1 MELRTYQV
9 PAVQKGLD
17 YFRSKNPKPSIII
30 APTAA
35 GKSIIIGAIVDGIV
49 KDLSL
54 DGNVLVLQPTREL
67 LLQNYEKFKAFGGR
81 ASIYS
86 ASLDSKRI
94 GNVTY
99 ATIGSIKNIGA
110 VFKEKGFKYLLV
122 DEADR
127 YPREQTTSM
136 FGKFLADSGITYILG
151 LTATPLKL
159 QTNLDIY
166 RNTFSKLVML
176 TSRSAKGNFYKEVIH
191 CIQIQ
196 EMTALKFWSKLEYEL
211 YQIDSSGLVYN
222 STKAEFTE
230 ASINKMYELNNTND
244 RIKFKLQEIPE
255 RKRILVFVPSVS
267 AAKKL
272 AQEVPNSAVVWGDMP
287 DADRDYVIR
296 NFKAGK
302 IRVVFNFGILGVG
315 FDYPELDC
323 IILGRVSSSLSWYYQ
338 VIGRITRIHPDK
350 VDGLIV
356 DFSGMVSRFG
366 KVEDFYYAFEKNT
379 WKLYGAGGILL
390 TGIPIHEI
398 GKHTHA
404 TEAQEKPVIMTFGV
418 WKGKEV
424 KDVPVEYR
432 NWALLNV
439 NWNEY
444 NKPIRKEMERLK
456 NLQNNAT
463 SLHSF

>member
-1 MELRTYQV
+1 MELRPYQV
-9 PAVQKGLD
+9 EPVKKGIE
-17 YFRSKNPKPSIII
+17 FFKSEKPKPSIII
-30 APTAA
+30 SPTAS
-35 GKSIIIGAIVDGIV
+35 GKSVIIGAIIAGLVNDMQA
-49 KDLSL
+49 
-54 DGNVLVLQPTREL
+54 NVIALQPSREL
-67 LLQNYEKFKAFGGR
+67 LLQNYEKFKAFGGK

-99 ATIGSIKNIGA
+99 ATIGSIKNIGQ
-110 VFKEKGFKYLLV
+110 VFKEKGFKFLIL
-122 DEADR
+122 DEVDR
-127 YPREQTTSM
+127 YPREVNSM
-136 FGKFLADSGITYILG
+136 LGKFLTESGITHVLG

-176 TSRSAKGNFYKEVIH
+176 TSRSAKGNFFKEVIH

-196 EMTALKFWSKLEYEL
+196 EMTKLGFWSKLEYEL

-222 STKAEFTE
+222 STKADFTE

-272 AQEVPNSAVVWGDMP
+272 AQEVPNSAVVYGDM
-287 DADRDYVIR
+287 DSADRDYIIR

-302 IRVVFNFGILGVG
+302 IRVVFNFGVLGVG

-338 VIGRITRIHPDK
+338 VLGRGTRIHPDK
-350 VDGLIV
+350 KDCLIV

-366 KVEDFYYAFEKNT
+366 KVEDFYYAQEKGT
-379 WKLYGAGGILL
+379 WKLYGANGVLL

-398 GKHTHA
+398 GKHTHQ
-404 TEAQEKPVIMTFGV
+404 TEAQEKPVLMTFGV
-418 WKGKEV
+418 WKNKEV

-432 NWALLNV
+432 TWALLNV

-444 NKPIRKEMERLK
+444 NKPIRREMERLK
-456 NLQNNAT
+456 SLENNAT
-463 SLHSF
+463 SLHTF

>member
-1 MELRTYQV
+1 MELRPYQV
-9 PAVQKGLD
+9 VPVEKGIN
-17 YFRSKNPKPSIII
+17 FFKTKNPKPSIII

-35 GKSIIIGAIVDGIV
+35 GKSVIIGAIVDGMV
-49 KDLSL
+49 KDGELE
-54 DGNVLVLQPTREL
+54 GNTLILQPSREL
-67 LLQNYEKFKAFGGR
+67 LLQNHEKFKAFGGK

-99 ATIGSIKNIGA
+99 ATIGSIKNIGQI
-110 VFKEKGFKYLLV
+110 FKDRGFKYLILDEV
-122 DEADR
+122 DR
-127 YPREQTTSM
+127 FPRESTSM
-136 FGKFLADSGITYILG
+136 LGKFLQDSGITHVLG

-159 QTNLDIY
+159 QTNTDLY
-166 RNTFSKLVML
+166 GNKFSKLVML
-176 TSRSAKGNFYKEVIH
+176 TSKSAKGNFFKEVIH

-211 YQIDSSGLVYN
+211 YQIDSTGLVYN

-244 RIKFKLQEIPE
+244 RIKFKLSEIPE

-272 AQEVPNSAVVWGDMP
+272 ALEVQNSAVVYGDMP
-287 DADRDYVIR
+287 KEDRDYIIR

-302 IRVVFNFGILGVG
+302 IRVVFNFGVLGVG

-338 VIGRITRIHPDK
+338 VLGRGTRIHPDK
-350 VDGLIV
+350 ENCLIV

-366 KVEDFYYAFEKNT
+366 KVEDFYYTYENGK
-379 WKLYGAGGILL
+379 WKLYSDGGVLL
-390 TGIPIHEI
+390 TGIPITEI

-404 TEAQEKPVIMTFGV
+404 TELEEKPIVMTFGV

-424 KDVPVEYR
+424 KDVPKSYR
-432 NWALLNV
+432 DWSLLNLT
-439 NWNEY
+439 WNDY
-444 NKPIRKEMERLK
+444 NKHIKKEMEKLR
-456 NLQNNAT
+456 NLENNAT
-463 SLHSF
+463 SLHTF